1 MKILSGRLKG
11 RNFYMPFGIRPTSD
25 VIRKSLFDLL
35 GPLIEGAD
43 FLDLFSGSGAIG
55 LEAIS
60 RGAKNITFVEKDP
73 KHVSVIEENLVLL
86 ELPLAER
93 QDRYFTVE
101 QGDAFALI
109 KAFHAQGKRFDLVFV
124 DPPYS
129 RELAKKALKTLCA
142 YDIVKPNSLVI
153 FQHEKHE
160 ALPQAQ
166 GRFSIIRVKKFGTS
180 LLTIYRSS

>member
-25 VIRKSLFDLL
+25 LIRKSLFDIL
-35 GPLIEGAD
+35 GPDIEGKD
-43 FLDLFSGSGAIG
+43 FLDLFSGSGAMG

-60 RGAKNITFVEKDP
+60 RGAKNVTFVEKEP
-73 KHVSVIEENLVLL
+73 KHVDVIEENLVLL
-86 ELPLAER
+86 ELPHEER
-93 QDRYFTVE
+93 KDRYFLVE
-101 QGDAFALI
+101 KGDAFAVI
-109 KAFHAQGKRFDLVFV
+109 KAFHAQKRSFDIVFI

-153 FQHEKHE
+153 FQHEKRE

-166 GRFSIIRVKKFGTS
+166 GRFSIERVRKFGSS
-180 LLTIYRSS
+180 LLTIYRST

>member
-11 RNFYMPFGIRPTSD
+11 RNFYMPYGIRPTSD
-25 VIRKSLFDLL
+25 VIRKSLFDIL
-35 GPLIEGAD
+35 GPDIEGVD
-43 FLDLFSGSGAIG
+43 FLDLFSGSGAVG

-86 ELPLAER
+86 ELPLEER
-93 QDRYFTVE
+93 KERYFLVE
-101 QGDAFALI
+101 KGDAFAVI
-109 KAFHAQGKRFDLVFV
+109 KSLHAKGKRFDTVFV

-153 FQHEKHE
+153 FQHEKRE

-166 GRFSIIRVKKFGTS
+166 GRFSIERVRTFGAS
-180 LLTIYRSS
+180 LLTMFRST

>member
-25 VIRKSLFDLL
+25 LIRKSLFDIL
-35 GPLIEGAD
+35 GSDIEGVD
-43 FLDLFSGSGAIG
+43 FLDIFSGSGAVG

-60 RGAKNITFVEKDP
+60 RGAKNVTFVEKDP
-73 KHVSVIEENLVLL
+73 KHVDVIEENLVLL
-86 ELPLAER
+86 EIPYGER
-93 QDRYFTVE
+93 KDRYFEVKK
-101 QGDAFALI
+101 GDAFAMI
-109 KAFHAQGKRFDLVFV
+109 KILHAQGKLYDIVFV

-153 FQHEKHE
+153 FQHEKRE

-166 GRFSIIRVKKFGTS
+166 GRFSVERVRKFGS
-180 LLTIYRSS
+180 SWLTIYRST